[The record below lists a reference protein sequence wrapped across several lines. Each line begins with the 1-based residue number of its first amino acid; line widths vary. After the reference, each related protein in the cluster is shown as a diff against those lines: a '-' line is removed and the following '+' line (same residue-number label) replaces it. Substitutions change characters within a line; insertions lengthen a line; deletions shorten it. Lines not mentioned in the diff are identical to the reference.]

1 MKLDKKKILL
11 IGGAGVLAF
20 MLFGKK
26 SSGEELQMPGDE
38 QIYNDTSTPSPVI
51 EVNAG
56 TAAPIQNYQ
65 SLTQKEALIR
75 FAAGNTALVAA
86 YNKMTIP
93 ELNAAY
99 QYVFGYLSQGL
110 KLYRLPGATGIYPDG
125 NWNTVLYDAVDA
137 LRKKYLIF

>member
-11 IGGAGVLAF
+11 IGGAGILAF

-26 SSGEELQMPGDE
+26 SSGVELPTGDE
-38 QIYNDTSTPSPVI
+38 QIYNDPSTPSPVI
-51 EVNAG
+51 EVNTG
-56 TAAPIQNYQ
+56 TAAPMQNYQ

-86 YNKMTIP
+86 FNKMTVP
-93 ELNAAY
+93 ELNTAY
-99 QYVFGYLSQGL
+99 QYVFGFLLQGL
-110 KLYRLPGATGIYPDG
+110 KLYRLPGATGIYSDG
-125 NWNTVLYDAVDA
+125 GWNTVLYDAVDA